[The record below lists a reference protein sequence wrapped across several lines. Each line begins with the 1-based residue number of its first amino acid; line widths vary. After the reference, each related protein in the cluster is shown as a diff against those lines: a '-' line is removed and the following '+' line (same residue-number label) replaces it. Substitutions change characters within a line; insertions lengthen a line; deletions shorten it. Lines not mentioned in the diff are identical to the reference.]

1 MRKYGPCASALVCSE
16 SGGYMKIG
24 SSTGLAPDW
33 GSSPDPAV
41 TQTRTGETLALVAS
55 RLGVS
60 VEDLQRANPQIGDP
74 NKLTPGL
81 EIRIPAP
88 ALDDSAGNAESD
100 GTVSAGSKYMESN
113 VEASLMKSLV
123 SGGSPLNVMPGNN
136 SAQGS
141 GGITQM
147 PPVAVPLYGAQYS
160 EQDKEEL
167 SAGLRRTYQAA
178 EHLGVGHDDIVAML
192 HTLAGNRPLTSEKM
206 TGALH
211 LFFMAKDL
219 APADRKLVGDAFK
232 ASHTDPAY
240 VAALSKLVVDPKFA
254 NASTKVKKEWLEN
267 FDILSKSPEL
277 KGLSPDEKSIVIQAL
292 ASDPPPA
299 ADKISKTLAVLTSA
313 KDLSPA
319 DRKLF
324 MDGLKAAGGD
334 PAYAASLKKLIED
347 PKFKGLKPAEKTAV
361 LSQTKNYADA
371 QAVTNIDRLLQKN
384 WFRAESLNDKQRSL
398 KTIARLSQY
407 PIGDRQVINNT
418 LDKLLGASSSIKIEW
433 KDYPDSVKHG
443 TTYGEADGNVLYLNK
458 GKVPAN
464 NEKLIE
470 TDDTNHL
477 ALNTTVHEMNHHI
490 NNDKVA
496 STFHY
501 FEAEYRAWY
510 IGFKAEHGRAPTN
523 EEAMDQ
529 RISWQLNPDS
539 AYGKYAAAALKNPKE
554 AQKFYDFLGSVTGM
568 KVDAKNWKAVVKSD
582 PATWPDK
589 GHSPAAAPSGNID
602 NH

>member
-1 MRKYGPCASALVCSE
+1 
-16 SGGYMKIG
+16 MKIG
-24 SSTGLAPDW
+24 SSTGVAPDW
-33 GSSPDPAV
+33 ASSPNPAV
-41 TQTRTGETLALVAS
+41 TQTRAGETLALVAS

-60 VEDLQRANPQIGDP
+60 LEDLQKANPQIADP
-74 NKLTPGL
+74 NRLTPGL
-81 EIRIPAP
+81 EIRIPTPVVDA
-88 ALDDSAGNAESD
+88 SARDVD
-100 GTVSAGSKYMESN
+100 GDGPVSAGSKYMESN

-123 SGGSPLNVMPGNN
+123 SGDSPLNVMPGNN

-167 SAGLRRTYQAA
+167 SAGLRQVYQAA
-178 EHLGVGHDDIVAML
+178 EHLGVSHDDIVAML
-192 HTLAGNRPLTSEKM
+192 HTLAGNLPLTPQKM

-254 NASTKVKKEWLEN
+254 NASTQAKKEWLDK
-267 FDILSKSPEL
+267 FDSLSKSPEL
-277 KGLSPDEKSIVIQAL
+277 KSLSPEEKSIVIQAL
-292 ASDPPPA
+292 TSDPPPA
-299 ADKISKTLAVLTSA
+299 ADKISKTLDVLTSA

-324 MDGLKAAGGD
+324 INGLNAAGGD
-334 PAYAASLKKLIED
+334 PAYAANLKKLIED
-347 PKFKGLKPAEKTAV
+347 PKFKSLKAAEKTAV
-361 LSQTKNYADA
+361 LSQTRNYADA
-371 QAVTNIDRLLQKN
+371 QAVANIDRLLQKN
-384 WFRAESLNDKQRSL
+384 WFRAESLDDKQRSL

-407 PIGDRQVINNT
+407 PTGDRQVINNT
-418 LDKLLGASSSIKIEW
+418 LDKLLGSSSSIKVEW
-433 KDYPDSVKHG
+433 KKYPDSVKHG

-464 NEKLIE
+464 NDKLVE
-470 TDDTNHL
+470 DDNTNHL
-477 ALNTTVHEMNHHI
+477 SLNTTVHEMNHHV
-490 NNDKVA
+490 NNDKVS

-510 IGFKAEHGRAPTN
+510 VGFKAEHGRVPTN

-539 AYGKYAAAALKNPKE
+539 DYGKYAAAALKNPKE
-554 AQKFYDFLGSVTGM
+554 AQKFFDFLGSITGM

-589 GHSPAAAPSGNID
+589 GHSPAAAPSGNVD